1 MTAIHKI
8 TVTCMAF
15 IAMACLASGQSAR
28 PLQTVSGVADLAAR
42 YGNGNETVMVLDGG
56 TFADSTG
63 NATVFIRHPGSS
75 AATNQT
81 DTLAAQ
87 PSGRWIVKR
96 VSAEPTPFLHADDR
110 IAAWFNSQSYT
121 IASVQMTDAGV
132 ITNATIRWP
141 DGSSG
146 YYSVTQID
154 AAWNA
159 PNAWEYSHAITGK
172 TFTQAAVTRSAINGV
187 VTYVPPIAVA
197 PAGDVFAYPYT
208 NYIGGI
214 GYYGNLNT
222 FRAATNAFTVV
233 IIGSDT
239 NGLAGIWA
247 RGLGSGTN
255 DGANWW
261 SDAAGTQIKRV
272 Q

>member
-1 MTAIHKI
+1 MNTAHKTI
-8 TVTCMAF
+8 ISSFVCF
-15 IAMACLASGQSAR
+15 VFVCSVIGQSAR
-28 PLQTVSGVADLAAR
+28 PLQTVPGITELAAR
-42 YGNGNETVMVLDGG
+42 YGNGNETVLVLDGG

-63 NATVFIRHPGSS
+63 NATVFIRQSDS
-75 AATNQT
+75 LAATNQT
-81 DTLAAQ
+81 DTLAAL
-87 PSGRWIVKR
+87 PSGRWVAKR
-96 VSAEPTPFLHADDR
+96 ISAEPTPFLHADDR
-110 IAAWFNSQSYT
+110 IASWFNSQSYT
-121 IASVQMTDAGV
+121 ITSVQMTDAGV
-132 ITNATIRWP
+132 ITNATLRWP

-146 YYSVTQID
+146 SYTVTEVD
-154 AAWNA
+154 YVWNA

-187 VTYVPPIAVA
+187 VTHVPQIAVA
-197 PAGDVFAYPYT
+197 PAGDVFIYPYT

-222 FRAATNAFTVV
+222 FRAATNSFTVV

-239 NGLAGIWA
+239 NGIAGIWA
-247 RGLGSGTN
+247 RGLGTGTN

-261 SDAAGTQIKRV
+261 SDAAGIQIKRI